1 MNGRRLRKVTA
12 ASAAVTFP
20 VPIEKGIV
28 IPPSGILSNSGRKP
42 FYPFG
47 DLKEVGDSFF
57 INLDEWSDWRQKR
70 GIARPTLKRLQA
82 SCHSAS
88 AQYKRGKGNEG
99 KNFTTRM
106 YTTPEEGVRVW
117 RIA

>member
-1 MNGRRLRKVTA
+1 MNGRRSRKETA
-12 ASAAVTFP
+12 APAAVAFP
-20 VPIEKGIV
+20 APIEKGIA
-28 IPPSGILSNSGRKP
+28 IPPVGTTTNAGRKP
-42 FYPFG
+42 FFPFG

-70 GIARPTLKRLQA
+70 GIARTTLKRLQA

-99 KNFTTRM
+99 KNFTTRR
-106 YTTPEEGVRVW
+106 YLSPEKGVRVW

>member
-1 MNGRRLRKVTA
+1 MNGRRPRKETA
-12 ASAAVTFP
+12 AEAAVTFP
-20 VPIEKGIV
+20 APIEKGIA
-28 IPPSGILSNSGRKP
+28 IPPVGTTTNAGRKP
-42 FYPFG
+42 FFPFRE
-47 DLKEVGDSFF
+47 LKEVGDSFF

-70 GIARPTLKRLQA
+70 GIARTTLKRLQA

-99 KNFTTRM
+99 KNFTTRR
-106 YTTPEEGVRVW
+106 YLSPEKGVRVW